1 MPQSMNGSGQ
11 AEAMSDQTKSVSL
24 VLSSGGAR
32 GLAHIGAI
40 RCLED
45 LGYHIESVSGSSMGA
60 LVGGIYAAEQ
70 LAEYETW
77 VRALRR
83 SDIVQL
89 MDFGLWS
96 GAGLLKG
103 DRIIEALREL
113 VGEHLIEELPI
124 GFTAVATDLHRK
136 REVWLKEGSLFDAI
150 RASIAIPM
158 VFTPVQKGSQLL
170 VDGGVLNPL
179 PIAPTLNHSTDL
191 TVAVD
196 VNCSNF
202 IETPKAPE
210 PAPEDD
216 VDVTEADKTT
226 RTAVTN
232 FVKRWFSPSDKTEKA
247 EEKSDKGVIEIM
259 MDSMDAMQV
268 SISRLKSSAYSPDVL
283 VSIPGNICHVFEF
296 ERAGEMIDIGY
307 QTTADA
313 LRQRLGD

>member
-1 MPQSMNGSGQ
+1 
-11 AEAMSDQTKSVSL
+11 MSDKKSVSL

-45 LGYHIESVSGSSMGA
+45 LGYQIQTVSGSSMGA
-60 LVGGIYAAEQ
+60 LVGGIYAAGQ
-70 LAEYETW
+70 LEEYETW

-113 VGEHLIEELPI
+113 VGEHNIEELPV

-136 REVWLKEGSLFDAI
+136 REVWLKEGSLFDAV

-158 VFTPVQKGSQLL
+158 VFTPVQRGSQLL

-202 IETPKAPE
+202 IELPKSTVETQMPDIE
-210 PAPEDD
+210 SETD
-216 VDVTEADKTT
+216 EST
-226 RTAVTN
+226 RNAVAA
-232 FVKRWFSPSDKTEKA
+232 FVSRWFSPSKKQ

-307 QTTADA
+307 QTT
-313 LRQRLGD
+313 LESLNQRLSD